1 MSLDL
6 GRTPYAQ
13 FCSLYQNLGPDNVT
27 KDMLAQVYADGV
39 IFQDPMHEIHGLNK
53 LSYYFI
59 SLYSNVISISFDF
72 HKAEGNESSA
82 MMYWTM
88 TYRHPKLHKG
98 KQDIRVE
105 GVSLLQWK
113 DGKIIRHQDIFD
125 AGTMLYEH
133 IPVLGWMI
141 KKLKE
146 RLL

>member
-1 MSLDL
+1 
-6 GRTPYAQ
+6 
-13 FCSLYQNLGPDNVT
+13 
-27 KDMLAQVYADGV
+27 
-39 IFQDPMHEIHGLNK
+39 
-53 LSYYFI
+53 
-59 SLYSNVISISFDF
+59 
-72 HKAEGNESSA
+72 